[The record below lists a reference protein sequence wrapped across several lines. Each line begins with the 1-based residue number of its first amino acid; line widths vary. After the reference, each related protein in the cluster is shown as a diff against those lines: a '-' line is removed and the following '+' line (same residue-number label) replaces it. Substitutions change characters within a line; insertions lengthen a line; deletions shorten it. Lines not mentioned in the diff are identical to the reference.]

1 MAEMQIIVQCNKP
14 EGGPE
19 PLLPVLLLGV
29 GAKHLVADALLE
41 GAAAAKAE
49 AGQDKEK
56 HKKPELPKSQLA
68 STRLPLVVED
78 VC

>member
-1 MAEMQIIVQCNKP
+1 MHIIADRSLPQ
-14 EGGPE
+14 GRPE
-19 PLLPVLLLGV
+19 PLLPVLLLGLR
-29 GAKHLVADALLE
+29 AKHLVADALLE

-49 AGQDKEK
+49 AGQDEDK
-56 HKKPELPKSQLA
+56 HKKPELGTSQLA